1 MQHRNHHIQR
11 MSRADLGLALQWADQ
26 EGWNPGRQ
34 DTDIFHPIDVR
45 GHFMARVDDEPVA
58 SVSGL
63 RYSVSYGFLGLYI
76 VRELVEANGGT
87 IRYEPNRPTGS
98 RFVVELPADPAR
110 VRELTTR

>member
-45 GHFMARVDDEPVA
+45 GHFLLDE
-58 SVSGL
+58 GGMKMT
-63 RYSVSYGFLGLYI
+63 RI
-76 VRELVEANGGT
+76 ERHEANVGH
-87 IRYEPNRPTGS
+87 
-98 RFVVELPADPAR
+98 D
-110 VRELTTR
+110 